1 MWRAPRLGAGPA
13 RMAVGAVTAGI
24 LLAVS
29 VALPAGQRARGRSV
43 LAAPAPSPRPVLMKA
58 REFVFDPKEV
68 TVRAGEV
75 TFEVKNEGS
84 IEHNFLI
91 EDVNRRTLAQI
102 PIIEP
107 GKTEDVKV
115 TIRPGTYPIVC
126 SLPGHK
132 EAGMTGTLR
141 VQP

>member
-1 MWRAPRLGAGPA
+1 MRRTPRLGAGPA
-13 RMAVGAVTAGI
+13 RMVVGAATAGI

-29 VALPAGQRARGRSV
+29 AALPSGHGSAGRWV
-43 LAAPAPSPRPVLMKA
+43 LAAPSPSPRPVLIKA
-58 REFVFDPKEV
+58 REFAFDPKEV
-68 TVRAGEV
+68 TARAGEV

-84 IEHNFLI
+84 IEHNFVI
-91 EDVNRRTLAQI
+91 EDTNRRTLAQI

-107 GKTEDVKV
+107 GKTEDVKATV
-115 TIRPGTYPIVC
+115 RPGTYPIVC